1 MRKEPVLIIAAIIAI
16 INTAIGFGLNW
27 TGEQVSLINTAL
39 VAIGAAL
46 VRPAVTPTE

>member
-1 MRKEPVLIIAAIIAI
+1 MDKEPALIIAATIAI

-39 VAIGAAL
+39 IAIGAVAT
-46 VRPAVTPTE
+46 RSKVTPD